1 MQHAVRW
8 AVGMAAV
15 MVVCL
20 MLRLYRPTEA
30 APPPVRPPF
39 ANAVEQRMEMIKEL
53 SAIRQL
59 LKEQNQLL
67 KQQNALL
74 RSLVPDR
81 AGAKQNR

>member
-1 MQHAVRW
+1 
-8 AVGMAAV
+8 
-15 MVVCL
+15 
-20 MLRLYRPTEA
+20 
-30 APPPVRPPF
+30 
-39 ANAVEQRMEMIKEL
+39 MEMIKEL